1 MNKRYITLI
10 SSLSLIAVVGLTVL
24 FNYLPK
30 PHQKENE
37 LFDSV
42 SLGELSIDDIKL
54 EDLSLG
60 MNRMPNP
67 DDKKSTG
74 LKKSTAQ
81 ILDDLYLKGFTFNK
95 IKNLYNTILLEEDEV
110 SLREMVMTFFESFS
124 QASLT
129 LDEYDKVQEMALD
142 LIDNSKTRS
151 MAISDA
157 GQILDENHME
167 SIFDNYSYDLSQEDK
182 QTLAGQYMNLRLLN
196 AVSETAHPE
205 MKTLYENSTS
215 PEQHNRKV
223 NQMASMVSK
232 TDKERAKK
240 IAEQNTTIENN
251 DWDQNDGDLYDFIPW
266 LRSKTLLMPPLEAE
280 RFLINQFTDSDIN
293 FKNEFFISGIDLLD
307 QIPIKFVTSHIESLN
322 TIYLNALYGQ
332 KPFRE
337 FEISGILNLFRS
349 VMKDSNNTQLRLLID
364 NKIKSGIRTYPT
376 YVGGILALEMI
387 RNEKI
392 YIDEEGFDINE
403 YLPDNKVN
411 ENDDVNVDNGEIEK
425 LF

>member
-10 SSLSLIAVVGLTVL
+10 SSLCLIAVVGLTVL

-37 LFDSV
+37 LLDSA
-42 SLGELSIDDIKL
+42 SLGELSIDDI
-54 EDLSLG
+54 EMQDLSLK
-60 MNRMPNP
+60 MNRMPDP
-67 DDKKSTG
+67 DDKKSAR
-74 LKKSTAQ
+74 LKKSTAE

-110 SLREMVMTFFESFS
+110 SLRELVMTFFESFS

-142 LIDNSKTRS
+142 LIDNTKTRS

-167 SIFDNYSYDLSQEDK
+167 SVFDNYSYDLSQEDK

-215 PEQHNRKV
+215 PEQHNRKI
-223 NQMASMVSK
+223 NQMVSMVST
-232 TDKERAKK
+232 TDKEHAKR
-240 IAEQNTTIENN
+240 IAEQNTAIDNN
-251 DWDQNDGDLYDFIPW
+251 DWDQNSGKLYDFIPW
-266 LRSKTLLMPPLEAE
+266 LRTKTLLLPPLEAE
-280 RFLINQFTDSDIN
+280 KFLINQFTKSDIN

-307 QIPIKFVTSHIESLN
+307 QIPIEYVANYVDSLN

-332 KPFRE
+332 RPFRE

-349 VMKDSNNTQLRLLID
+349 VMKKSQNNQLKLLID
-364 NKIKSGIRTYPT
+364 KKIKTGIGTYPT

-387 RNEKI
+387 RDENI
-392 YIDEEGFDINE
+392 YIHEKGFDIGD
-403 YLPDNKVN
+403 YLPEN
-411 ENDDVNVDNGEIEK
+411 EGNEAFDKGEIEE

>member
-10 SSLSLIAVVGLTVL
+10 SSLCLIAVVGLIAL

-37 LFDSV
+37 LLDSA
-42 SLGELSIDDIKL
+42 SLGELSIDNFEMEELSLQMQTVPDPKNKSTSLEKGIAQIL
-54 EDLSLG
+54 EDLYS
-60 MNRMPNP
+60 
-67 DDKKSTG
+67 
-74 LKKSTAQ
+74 
-81 ILDDLYLKGFTFNK
+81 KGFTFNR

-110 SLREMVMTFFESFS
+110 SLRELVMTFFESFS

-142 LIDNSKTRS
+142 LIDNTKTRS
-151 MAISDA
+151 IAIRHA
-157 GQILDENHME
+157 AQILDENHME
-167 SIFDNYSYDLSQEDK
+167 SVFDNYSYDLSQRDK
-182 QTLAGQYMNLRLLN
+182 QNLAQQYMNLRLLN
-196 AVSETAHPE
+196 GVSEAAHTD
-205 MKTLYENSTS
+205 MKTMYENSTS
-215 PEQHNRKV
+215 PEQHNRKI
-223 NQMASMVSK
+223 NHMASMVSA
-232 TDKERAKK
+232 TDKEHAKR

-251 DWDQNDGDLYDFIPW
+251 DWDQNDGKLHDYIPW
-266 LRSKTLLMPPLEAE
+266 LRAKTLLLPPLEAE
-280 RFLINQFTDSDIN
+280 KFLINQFTKSDIN

-307 QIPIKFVTSHIESLN
+307 QIPIKYVFSHIETLN
-322 TIYLNALYGQ
+322 TVYLNALYGQ
-332 KPFRE
+332 RPFRE

-411 ENDDVNVDNGEIEK
+411 ENDDVNVDNGEIEN

>member
-1 MNKRYITLI
+1 
-10 SSLSLIAVVGLTVL
+10 LIAVVGLIAL

-37 LFDSV
+37 LLDSV

-54 EDLSLG
+54 KDLSLG
-60 MNRMPNP
+60 MNSMPDP

-110 SLREMVMTFFESFS
+110 SLRELVMTFFESFS

-142 LIDNSKTRS
+142 LIDNTKTRS

-167 SIFDNYSYDLSQEDK
+167 SIFDNYNYDLSQMDK
-182 QTLAGQYMNLRLLN
+182 QILAQQYMNLRLLN
-196 AVSETAHPE
+196 AVSETAHPG

-215 PEQHNRKV
+215 PEQHNKKINRMV
-223 NQMASMVSK
+223 SMVST
-232 TDKERAKK
+232 TDKEHAKK

-251 DWDQNDGDLYDFIPW
+251 DWDKNDGNLYDFIPW

-280 RFLINQFTDSDIN
+280 RFLINQFTESDIN
-293 FKNEFFISGIDLLD
+293 FKNEFFISGVNLLD
-307 QIPIKFVTSHIESLN
+307 QIPIEYVANYVDSLN

-332 KPFRE
+332 RPFRE

-349 VMKDSNNTQLRLLID
+349 VMKKSQNNQLKFLID
-364 NKIKSGIRTYPT
+364 KKIKTGIGTYPT

-387 RNEKI
+387 RDENI
-392 YIDEEGFDINE
+392 YIHENGFDIGD
-403 YLPDNKVN
+403 YLPEN
-411 ENDDVNVDNGEIEK
+411 EGNEAFDKDEIEE

>member
-1 MNKRYITLI
+1 MNKRYIILTSLLCLI
-10 SSLSLIAVVGLTVL
+10 TAVGLTVL
-24 FNYLPK
+24 FNYLSK
-30 PHQKENE
+30 PHQNENE
-37 LFDSV
+37 LLDTV
-42 SLGELSIDDIKL
+42 SSEELSIDNFEMKELSLRMQTMPDPKNKSMSLEKGIAQIL
-54 EDLSLG
+54 EDLYS
-60 MNRMPNP
+60 
-67 DDKKSTG
+67 
-74 LKKSTAQ
+74 
-81 ILDDLYLKGFTFNK
+81 KGFTFNR

-110 SLREMVMTFFESFS
+110 SLRELVMTFFESFS

-142 LIDNSKTRS
+142 LIDNTKTRS
-151 MAISDA
+151 MAIRHA

-215 PEQHNRKV
+215 PEQHNRKI
-223 NQMASMVSK
+223 NQMASMVST
-232 TDKERAKK
+232 TDKEHAKR
-240 IAEQNTTIENN
+240 IAEQNTAIDNN
-251 DWDQNDGDLYDFIPW
+251 DWDQNSGKLYDFIPW
-266 LRSKTLLMPPLEAE
+266 LRAKTLLLPPLEAE
-280 RFLINQFTDSDIN
+280 KFLINQFTKSDIN

-307 QIPIKFVTSHIESLN
+307 QIPIEYITDYVDSLN
-322 TIYLNALYGQ
+322 TIYLNALYSQ
-332 KPFRE
+332 RPFRE

-349 VMKDSNNTQLRLLID
+349 VMKDSNSTQLRLLID

>member
-1 MNKRYITLI
+1 MNKINITLI
-10 SSLSLIAVVGLTVL
+10 SSLCLIAVIGLIAL
-24 FNYLPK
+24 FNYLSK
-30 PHQKENE
+30 PHHKENE
-37 LFDSV
+37 ILDSA
-42 SLGELSIDDIKL
+42 SLGKLSVDDIKL

-60 MNRMPNP
+60 MNRMPDP

-81 ILDDLYLKGFTFNK
+81 TLDDLYLKGFTFNK
-95 IKNLYNTILLEEDEV
+95 IKNLYNTILLEEDAV
-110 SLREMVMTFFESFS
+110 SLRELVMTFFESFS
-124 QASLT
+124 QATLT

-142 LIDNSKTRS
+142 LIDNTKTRS

-167 SIFDNYSYDLSQEDK
+167 SVFDNYSYDLSQEDK

-215 PEQHNRKV
+215 PEQHNRKI
-223 NQMASMVSK
+223 NQMVSMVST
-232 TDKERAKK
+232 TDKEHAKR
-240 IAEQNTTIENN
+240 IAEQNTAIDNN
-251 DWDQNDGDLYDFIPW
+251 DWDQNSGKLYDFIPW
-266 LRSKTLLMPPLEAE
+266 LRAKTLLLPPLEAE
-280 RFLINQFTDSDIN
+280 KFLINQFTKSDIN

-307 QIPIKFVTSHIESLN
+307 QIPIKYIISHIESLN
-322 TIYLNALYGQ
+322 TVYLNALYGQ
-332 KPFRE
+332 RPFRE

-349 VMKDSNNTQLRLLID
+349 VMKDSNSTQLRLLID
-364 NKIKSGIRTYPT
+364 NKIKSGIGTYPT
-376 YVGGILALEMI
+376 YVGGMLALEMI
-387 RNEKI
+387 RDEKI

-411 ENDDVNVDNGEIEK
+411 ENDDDNIDNGEIEN

>member
-10 SSLSLIAVVGLTVL
+10 SSLCLIAVVGLIAL

-37 LFDSV
+37 LLDSV

-54 EDLSLG
+54 KDLSLG
-60 MNRMPNP
+60 MNRMPDP

-110 SLREMVMTFFESFS
+110 SLRELVMTFFESFS
-124 QASLT
+124 KASLT

-142 LIDNSKTRS
+142 LIDNTKTRS
-151 MAISDA
+151 MAIRRA
-157 GQILDENHME
+157 AQILDENHME
-167 SIFDNYSYDLSQEDK
+167 SIFDNYSYDLSQKDK

-215 PEQHNRKV
+215 PEQHNRKI
-223 NQMASMVSK
+223 NQMASMVS
-232 TDKERAKK
+232 TIDKERAKK

-251 DWDQNDGDLYDFIPW
+251 DWDQNDGNLYDFIPW

-280 RFLINQFTDSDIN
+280 RFLINQFTESDID
-293 FKNEFFISGIDLLD
+293 FKNEFFISGVDLLD
-307 QIPIKFVTSHIESLN
+307 QIPIEYIANYIDSLN

-332 KPFRE
+332 RPFRE

-349 VMKDSNNTQLRLLID
+349 VMKKSQNNQLKLLID
-364 NKIKSGIRTYPT
+364 KKIKTGIGTYPT

-387 RNEKI
+387 RDENI
-392 YIDEEGFDINE
+392 YIHENGFDIGD
-403 YLPDNKVN
+403 YLPENKGS
-411 ENDDVNVDNGEIEK
+411 EPFDKGEIEE